1 MYTPVYHP
9 DFLEEFEDI
18 KNQKSKDNICN
29 KIKDILKTINL
40 FGDTSFNNLKKPLQE
55 FKRVHV
61 NKSFVILFKV
71 NHDKKIVCFR
81 KYGHHKDIYK

>member
-40 FGDTSFNNLKKPLQE
+40 FGDTSFKNLKKPLQ
-55 FKRVHV
+55 
-61 NKSFVILFKV
+61 
-71 NHDKKIVCFR
+71 
-81 KYGHHKDIYK
+81 